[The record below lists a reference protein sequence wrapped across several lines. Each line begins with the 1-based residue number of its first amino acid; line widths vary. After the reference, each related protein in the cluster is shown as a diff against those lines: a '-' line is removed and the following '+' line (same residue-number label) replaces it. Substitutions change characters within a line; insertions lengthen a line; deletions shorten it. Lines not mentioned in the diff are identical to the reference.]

1 MCLIRVIEHFPFI
14 FYLRKEMMATDILQ
28 ALKDSYQ
35 EAIEARQKPI
45 IHHLGIAKGQ
55 NFSVASVRRY
65 MLYAV
70 DLLNLY
76 LRIKRDREWYDYH
89 DDRW

>member
-1 MCLIRVIEHFPFI
+1 
-14 FYLRKEMMATDILQ
+14 MAVDILQ

-35 EAIEARQKPI
+35 EAIEARQKPT
-45 IHHLGIAKGQ
+45 IHHFGITNNQ
-55 NFSVASVRRY
+55 NFNVVSVRRY

-76 LRIKRDREWYDYH
+76 LRIKRDREWQKYDYH
-89 DDRW
+89 EDWW

>member
-1 MCLIRVIEHFPFI
+1 
-14 FYLRKEMMATDILQ
+14 MAGDILQ

-35 EAIEARQKPI
+35 EAIEARQKVTI
-45 IHHLGIAKGQ
+45 SQKF
-55 NFSVASVRRY
+55 NVASVRRY

-76 LRIKRDREWYDYH
+76 LRIKRDREWQKY
-89 DDRW
+89 DDRDDWW